1 LVNALKVQENKMI
14 NALLVV
20 LCTLAIVQVGRA
32 GFYRAGWGMDA
43 RLAFT
48 LLLCFLIAMA
58 FANGFM
64 DA

>member
-1 LVNALKVQENKMI
+1 MI
-14 NALLVV
+14 SALLVV
-20 LCTLAIVQVGRA
+20 LCTLAMAQVGRA

-48 LLLCFLIAMA
+48 LLLFLLIALA

-64 DA
+64 NA

>member
-1 LVNALKVQENKMI
+1 MI